1 MCICL
6 INGIFLERGMIK
18 KSFEN
23 KETIFMVRMY
33 SAKSP
38 NSQFGGTDHLDTME
52 GTEQLTKDNK
62 DFIFPFLRL
71 LGYVPHFLWFQTF
84 ERSTGFII
92 IPASPLFV
100 P

>member
-6 INGIFLERGMIK
+6 INGIFLEKGMIK

-33 SAKSP
+33 RAKSP

-52 GTEQLTKDNK
+52 DGATY
-62 DFIFPFLRL
+62 
-71 LGYVPHFLWFQTF
+71 GGH
-84 ERSTGFII
+84 
-92 IPASPLFV
+92 
-100 P
+100 